1 MDLQVFGKAYQHYLK
16 NFYLEENNTSRYLK
30 IKEEKRLTYLEK
42 GRFINIPLRE
52 MDELTFMY
60 ACLENNFLSLLKE
73 NNIKITEKQRF
84 RILCLQNNLINF
96 FKVSKLLNISNIA
109 LYKDILEITRK
120 LNIQLLL
127 LKKEI

>member
-42 GRFINIPLRE
+42 GRVVTIPVKE

-60 ACLENNFLSLLKE
+60 GCLENNFISMLKE
-73 NNIKITEKQRF
+73 NNIRISDKERF
-84 RILCLQNNLINF
+84 RILCLQNNLNNF
-96 FKVSKLLNISNIA
+96 SKVSKLLNISNIG
-109 LYKDILEITRK
+109 LYKNIKEISKK
-120 LNIQLLL
+120 LNIEL
-127 LKKEI
+127 LKKGEL

>member
-42 GRFINIPLRE
+42 GRIINIPLRE

-60 ACLENNFLSLLKE
+60 ACLENNFISMLKE
-73 NNIKITEKQRF
+73 NNIRINDKERF
-84 RILCLQNNLINF
+84 RILCLQNNLNNF
-96 FKVSKLLNISNIA
+96 SKVSKLLNISNIA
-109 LYKDILEITRK
+109 LYKNIKEISKK
-120 LNIQLLL
+120 LNIEL

>member
-16 NFYLEENNTSRYLK
+16 NFYLEENNTTRHLK

-42 GRFINIPLRE
+42 GRVINIPLRE

-60 ACLENNFLSLLKE
+60 ACLENNFISMLKE
-73 NNIKITEKQRF
+73 NKIRINDNQRF
-84 RILCLQNNLINF
+84 RILCLQNNLNNF
-96 FKVSKLLNISNIA
+96 SKVSKLLNISNIA
-109 LYKDILEITRK
+109 LYKDIKEISKK
-120 LNIQLLL
+120 LNIEL

>member
-16 NFYLEENNTSRYLK
+16 NFYIEENNTSRYLK

-42 GRFINIPLRE
+42 GRVVTIPVKE

-60 ACLENNFLSLLKE
+60 GCLENNFISMLKE
-73 NNIKITEKQRF
+73 NNIRINDKERF
-84 RILCLQNNLINF
+84 RILCLQNNLNNF
-96 FKVSKLLNISNIA
+96 SKVSKLLNISNIA
-109 LYKDILEITRK
+109 LYKNIKEISKK
-120 LNIQLLL
+120 LNIEL

>member
-16 NFYLEENNTSRYLK
+16 NFYIEENNTSRYLK

-42 GRFINIPLRE
+42 GRVVTIPVKE

-60 ACLENNFLSLLKE
+60 ACLENNFISMLKE
-73 NNIKITEKQRF
+73 NNIRINDKERF
-84 RILCLQNNLINF
+84 RILCLQNNLNNF
-96 FKVSKLLNISNIA
+96 SKVSKLLNISNIA
-109 LYKDILEITRK
+109 LYKNIKEISKK
-120 LNIQLLL
+120 LNIEL

>member
-16 NFYLEENNTSRYLK
+16 NFYIEENNTSRYLK

-42 GRFINIPLRE
+42 GRFVTIPVKE

-60 ACLENNFLSLLKE
+60 ACLENNFISMLKE
-73 NNIKITEKQRF
+73 NNIRINDKERF

-96 FKVSKLLNISNIA
+96 SKVSKLLNISNIA
-109 LYKDILEITRK
+109 LYKNIKEISKK
-120 LNIQLLL
+120 LNIEL

>member
-42 GRFINIPLRE
+42 GWFVTIPVKE

-60 ACLENNFLSLLKE
+60 ACLECNFLTMLKE
-73 NNIKITEKQRF
+73 NKVKITDKQIF
-84 RILCLQNNLINF
+84 RILCLQNNFNNF
-96 FKVSKLLNISNIA
+96 LKVSKLLNISNIA
-109 LYKDILEITRK
+109 LYKDIKEISRR
-120 LNIQLLL
+120 LSIEL

>member
-42 GRFINIPLRE
+42 GRVVTIPVKE

-60 ACLENNFLSLLKE
+60 ACLENNFISMLKE
-73 NNIKITEKQRF
+73 NNIRINDKERF
-84 RILCLQNNLINF
+84 RILCLQNNLNNF
-96 FKVSKLLNISNIA
+96 SKVSKLLNISNIG
-109 LYKDILEITRK
+109 LYKNIKEISKK
-120 LNIQLLL
+120 LNIEL
-127 LKKEI
+127 LKKGEL

>member
-42 GRFINIPLRE
+42 GRIINIPLQE

-60 ACLENNFLSLLKE
+60 ACLENNFISMLKE
-73 NNIKITEKQRF
+73 NNIRINDKERF
-84 RILCLQNNLINF
+84 RVLCLQNNLNNF
-96 FKVSKLLNISNIA
+96 SKVSKLLNISNIA
-109 LYKDILEITRK
+109 LYKNIKEISKK
-120 LNIQLLL
+120 LNIEL

>member
-42 GRFINIPLRE
+42 GRVVTIPVKE

-60 ACLENNFLSLLKE
+60 GCLENNFISMLKE
-73 NNIKITEKQRF
+73 NNIRISDKERF
-84 RILCLQNNLINF
+84 RILCLQNNLNNF
-96 FKVSKLLNISNIA
+96 SKVSKLLNISKIV
-109 LYKDILEITRK
+109 LYK
-120 LNIQLLL
+120 NI
-127 LKKEI
+127 K